1 MNAHA
6 QLPSPP
12 PVAFH
17 FITAVWGEAYT
28 RLYVETVLP
37 TQVSAGNLGA
47 FRGRDAGD
55 VYWVY
60 TTREAAETIRAA
72 PVFATLSG
80 QVGVRFAYIDD
91 LFAGGRPKHTVLTE
105 VHKRAIAAACTAGAA
120 MVFLCPDAIWSDG
133 SFARL
138 IDLAGRGVRAVMMPG
153 IRLCAETF
161 LPALHRRFDTGTG
174 GPITVPPRPLTGLAL
189 AHLHQI
195 TSTLFWDAPLL
206 NPHMSHLY
214 FRLPGG
220 SGTGGGDPARCEEAS
235 GEGGGIVARCFHLHP
250 FMVLPQRS
258 ETRFHSTI
266 DGDFVPLAC
275 PDPAHMHV
283 VTDSDEMVV
292 YELSD
297 ASMNIPPRWD
307 AAERLTETALW
318 VRQFADPYHRRYAR
332 LAVRVHDGTPSAEAW
347 RAAEDESRRVLEAI
361 HERRR
366 ELDFFVVR
374 AVRRLVTGGAAVGR
388 PAGRAVLRWAG
399 AGGPG
404 AAGEGG
410 LAAGADPVGSLGP
423 GRPGLAAWG
432 YQAVGR
438 LGEGRFGARLQRV
451 VGPARAVW
459 FRRHAQLRANGRQ
472 WHARARRRYW
482 LASAPVK
489 HRYHRLVARRR
500 QVGWLRLLGV
510 RSHLR
515 RWLGLPPRPG
525 VDPPRPPSRRA
536 VEARRRRVDRLPR

>member
-1 MNAHA
+1 MNTHA
-6 QLPSPP
+6 QSPPSPP
-12 PVAFH
+12 VGFH

-28 RLYVETVLP
+28 RLYVDTVLP
-37 TQVSAGNLGA
+37 TQVSVGNLGA
-47 FRGRDAGD
+47 FVGRDADD
-55 VYWVY
+55 VYAIY
-60 TTREAAETIRAA
+60 TTREAAETIRASR
-72 PVFATLSG
+72 VFTLLAE
-80 QVGVRFAYIDD
+80 QVRVEFTLIDD

-105 VHKRAIAAACTAGAA
+105 VHKRAIAAACTSGAA

-138 IDLAGRGVRAVMMPG
+138 IELAGRGVRAVMMPG

-161 LPALHRRFDTGTG
+161 LPALHQRFDTGTG
-174 GPITVPPRPLTGLAL
+174 GAITVPPRPLTSVAL
-189 AHLHQI
+189 GHLHQI

-214 FRLPGG
+214 FPVQ
-220 SGTGGGDPARCEEAS
+220 
-235 GEGGGIVARCFHLHP
+235 GEGRTGDVSGGMVARCFHLHP

-258 ETRFHSTI
+258 ETRFNSTI

-275 PDPAHMHV
+275 PDPAQMHV

-374 AVRRLVTGGAAVGR
+374 AVRRLVTGGAALGR

-399 AGGPG
+399 GGGPG

-423 GRPGLAAWG
+423 GRPGGAGLAAWG

-438 LGEGRFGARLQRV
+438 LGEGWFGVGLQRV
-451 VGPARAVW
+451 VGPARAAW
-459 FRRHAQLRANGRQ
+459 FRRHAQLRADARQ

-482 LASAPVK
+482 LAFAPVK
-489 HRYHRLVARRR
+489 HRYNRLVARRR

-536 VEARRRRVDRLPR
+536 VAARRRRVDRLPR